1 MNHPLRPTAA
11 PFEGATPADRQSRI
25 RGVHLISR
33 LAAFRPS
40 GWTGLA
46 IVVFWALAAFF
57 GPVLL
62 SRSGAAGGGAVFAPI
77 SPAHWL
83 GTDYLGRDML
93 ARVIEGARYTVGVAF
108 LSTLLA
114 SGTGTLLALLAAAS
128 GRWIDTALSRGL
140 DTLTSIPSKMFA
152 LLIVAGFGSS
162 MPMLVVAAAI
172 IYTPGA
178 YRIARSLAV
187 NINALDYVTVARTR
201 GEGTGYV
208 MLREILPNIAG
219 PMLADLGLRFVY
231 VVLLLASLS
240 FLGLGVQPPSA
251 DWGSLVRENIG
262 ALADGGA
269 SVIAPSLAIA
279 SLTIAVNL
287 VIDNLPGRAARERG
301 AR

>member
-1 MNHPLRPTAA
+1 MSSLSTTAGL
-11 PFEGATPADRQSRI
+11 PQGAVSPWRTRLGYF
-25 RGVHLISR
+25 GV
-33 LAAFRPS
+33 S
-40 GWTGLA
+40 GWIGLG
-46 IVVFWALAAFF
+46 IVALWALAAVF
-57 GPVLL
+57 GPSLL
-62 SRSGAAGGGAVFAPI
+62 SRTGAAGGGAVFAPI
-77 SPAHWL
+77 SAAHWL

-93 ARVIEGARYTVGVAF
+93 ARVIEGARYTVGGAIQATR
-108 LSTLLA
+108 LATRTRTLLA
-114 SGTGTLLALLAAAS
+114 RLAAAS

-140 DTLTSIPSKMFA
+140 DTLTAIPSKMFA

-162 MPMLVVAAAI
+162 IPILIVAAAV
-172 IYTPGA
+172 IYVPGA

-201 GEGTGYV
+201 GEGTVYV
-208 MLREILPNIAG
+208 MLREILPNIGG

-240 FLGLGVQPPSA
+240 FLGLGVQPPAA

-262 ALADGGA
+262 ALAEGGA

-279 SLTIAVNL
+279 TLTIAVNL
-287 VIDNLPGRAARERG
+287 VIDNLPGRGARERG

>member
-1 MNHPLRPTAA
+1 MSLITTTNASGFFASKAHPWRAL
-11 PFEGATPADRQSRI
+11 
-25 RGVHLISR
+25 
-33 LAAFRPS
+33 LAQFGPS
-40 GWTGLA
+40 GWLGLA
-46 IVVFWALAAFF
+46 IVLFWTLAAIF
-57 GPVLL
+57 GPALL
-62 SRSGAAGGGAVFAPI
+62 SRTGAAGGGEVFAPI
-77 SPAHWL
+77 SAANWL

-108 LSTLLA
+108 LATLLA

-128 GRWIDTALSRGL
+128 GRWIDTGLSRGL
-140 DTLTSIPSKMFA
+140 DTLTAIPSKMFA
-152 LLIVAGFGSS
+152 LLIVTGFGSS
-162 MPMLVVAAAI
+162 VPILVAAAAV
-172 IYTPGA
+172 IYVPGA
-178 YRIARSLAV
+178 FRIARSLAV

-201 GEGTGYV
+201 GERTGYV

-240 FLGLGVQPPSA
+240 FLGLGVQPPNA
-251 DWGSLVRENIG
+251 DWGSLVRENIL
-262 ALADGGA
+262 ALSDGGA

-301 AR
+301 AKR

>member
-1 MNHPLRPTAA
+1 MSSLTTLNGLRGGTARPWRERLRCFGPT
-11 PFEGATPADRQSRI
+11 
-25 RGVHLISR
+25 
-33 LAAFRPS
+33 
-40 GWTGLA
+40 GWLGLA
-46 IVVFWALAAFF
+46 IVAFWALAAVF
-57 GPVLL
+57 GPSLL
-62 SRSGAAGGGAVFAPI
+62 SSSGAAGGAEVFAPI
-77 SPAHWL
+77 SAAHWL

-108 LSTLLA
+108 VATLLA

-128 GRWIDTALSRGL
+128 GRWIDAALSRTL
-140 DTLTSIPSKMFA
+140 DTLTAIPSKMFA
-152 LLIVAGFGSS
+152 LLMVAGFGSS
-162 MPMLVVAAAI
+162 VTMLIVTAAI
-172 IYTPGA
+172 IYMPGA

-201 GEGTGYV
+201 GEGTLYV

-231 VVLLLASLS
+231 VVLLLAGLS
-240 FLGLGVQPPSA
+240 FLGLGVQPPAA

-262 ALADGGA
+262 ALANGGA

-279 SLTIAVNL
+279 SVTIAVNL
-287 VIDNLPGRAARERG
+287 VIDSLPGRSAGERG

>member
-1 MNHPLRPTAA
+1 MAIPATDVPKA
-11 PFEGATPADRQSRI
+11 GAMR
-25 RGVHLISR
+25 SR
-33 LAAFRPS
+33 LAHFGLS
-40 GWTGLA
+40 GLLGLA
-46 IVVFWALAAFF
+46 IVAFWVLAALF
-57 GPVLL
+57 GPALL
-62 SRSGAAGGGAVFAPI
+62 SRTGAMGGGAVFAPI
-77 SPAHWL
+77 SADHWL

-108 LSTLLA
+108 VATLLA

-128 GRWIDTALSRGL
+128 GRWIDATLSRVL
-140 DTLTSIPSKMFA
+140 DTLTAIPSKMFA
-152 LLIVAGFGSS
+152 LLMVAGFGSS
-162 MPMLVVAAAI
+162 IPMLIVAAGI
-172 IYTPGA
+172 IYVPGA

-201 GEGTGYV
+201 GEGTAYI
-208 MLREILPNIAG
+208 MLREILPNIVG

-240 FLGLGVQPPSA
+240 FLGLGVQPPMA

-262 ALADGGA
+262 ALAEGGA

-287 VIDNLPGRAARERG
+287 VIDNLPGRRARERAG
-301 AR
+301 R